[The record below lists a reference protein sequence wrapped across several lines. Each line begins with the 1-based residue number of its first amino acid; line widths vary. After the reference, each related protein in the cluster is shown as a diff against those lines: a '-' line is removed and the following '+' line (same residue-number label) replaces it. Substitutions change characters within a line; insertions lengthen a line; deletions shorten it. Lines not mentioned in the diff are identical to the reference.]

1 MNLNFLGLNGAIPAF
16 APAPAGIPPART
28 LADIKA
34 DVSFRMGTVRKTAQW
49 YSAALDAGR
58 LLYNADLAVPL
69 AVGAAAVGGVAAA
82 GTTEEQRQLI
92 KDIVKKLPENFATK
106 SLDSCRTDFDANLAK
121 VNDLKARA
129 RRFREVDVARE
140 RLPQSVRDLVRA
152 EKAWVFNAAAG
163 DQVGDTARTS
173 HQPAL
178 VALRARVEQD
188 FKPQCVADIEAEISQ
203 CEEQLKKILGAS
215 YASAFVGGKAGPT
228 ASNPIFQEHKAN
240 VKRMANDIVARQVML
255 QDLRAT
261 LSPLALVDARK
272 LIADEKRENSLRTKV
287 RTVSGDYAR
296 PALKYSAYLVGTL
309 NLWSF
314 ASSQFTAEN
323 LQPLCPTAE
332 GGFISPATC
341 SNVVTWLTGVGQTS
355 AWLWSGATF
364 GATVVGVAALG
375 MGAIAAYNWMSG
387 EDDDL

>member
-16 APAPAGIPPART
+16 DPAPAGIPPART
-28 LADIKA
+28 LADIKS
-34 DVSFRMGTVRKTAQW
+34 DVSFRVGTVRKTAQW

-58 LLYNADLAVPL
+58 LLYNADLAAPV
-69 AVGAAAVGGVAAA
+69 AVGMGAVGGVAAA
-82 GTTEEQRQLI
+82 GTSEEQRQLI

-152 EKAWVFNAAAG
+152 EKAWVFDAAAG
-163 DQVGDTARTS
+163 DQPGDTARTS

-188 FKPQCVADIEAEISQ
+188 FKPQCVADIEAEIAQ
-203 CEEQLKKILGAS
+203 CEDQLKKILGAS
-215 YASAFVGGKAGPT
+215 YASTFVGGKAGPT

-240 VKRMANDIVARQVML
+240 VKRLANDIVARQTML
-255 QDLRAT
+255 RELRDT
-261 LSPLALVDARK
+261 LTPLALVDARK
-272 LIADEKRENSLRTKV
+272 LIADEKRENSFRTKV
-287 RTVSGDYAR
+287 RAVSGDYAG
-296 PALKYSAYLVGTL
+296 PMIKYSLYLVGTL
-309 NLWSF
+309 NIWS
-314 ASSQFTAEN
+314 AVSPVLTVET
-323 LQPLCPTAE
+323 LQPLCPAADT
-332 GGFISPATC
+332 
-341 SNVVTWLTGVGQTS
+341 LTGKACSGAVTLLAGAGQTS

-364 GATVVGVAALG
+364 GATVLGVAALG
-375 MGAIAAYNWMSG
+375 MGAIAAYSWMSG